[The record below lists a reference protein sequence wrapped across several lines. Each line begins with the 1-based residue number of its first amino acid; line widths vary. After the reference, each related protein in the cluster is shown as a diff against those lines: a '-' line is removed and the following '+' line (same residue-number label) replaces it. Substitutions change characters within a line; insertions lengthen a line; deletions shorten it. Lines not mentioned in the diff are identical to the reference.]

1 MKIHRC
7 ILLLLFSKYQTSIH
21 MLLSVPGGME
31 GATDPEMLK
40 DRFFFKLGLFIHD
53 RRKVMVAFGL
63 ISCVLMTSL
72 IGMGADWA
80 EGFGEDD
87 VESVNAGRLISE
99 RFDTAG
105 EQGGPMFRYV
115 VFHPTYNDSD
125 ASWQSAVI
133 EALADFESHEDVT
146 ITYSWMV
153 EDVDRKDVIA
163 EDEDGNYA
171 INTIH
176 FDNNRK
182 GAKLIMSDLHETI
195 DIGGEFEGLATDG
208 IAIDWMF
215 DGRIKNDLVKAEIVS
230 GPLSL
235 LILGIV
241 FGSIMAALLPVGVGL
256 GTVLAAI
263 GMTIWLSNVTDVT
276 VYATN
281 IISLIG
287 IGVSI
292 DYSLFLVNR
301 FREEIARGHDVRTA
315 TAMSSATA
323 GKAVFYSGITVA
335 IGLMGMLFFTN
346 TSLPSLGIGGTIA
359 VFIAMVYSTIVLPAV
374 MAMLGPNV
382 NKWKVPFALDMSA
395 KDDGVWATVAKR
407 VMDRPWAVLIPVLIL
422 LVGAGVPF
430 AYAEF
435 SLSSWAALP
444 PDDETRQGME
454 LIDEQ
459 WPDQAANSIA
469 LVIDTDGADPLSEA
483 NLMAQHAYIVGLLND
498 TRVAGGIGVG
508 LPSPEMSVQDVLD
521 FWAAPAEFMPA
532 EQSAVRESLRA
543 ALIGENATMIS
554 LQLVGAQTDVASREV
569 VEDIR
574 EDRDSFLSE
583 MSGDSDRLL
592 VAGFAAYNADNL
604 QAIADNLPR
613 ALAFILIATMFLIF
627 MQVKSVIIPIKAI
640 AMNILS
646 ISASF
651 GMLVWVFQWGY
662 GAELLN
668 FTPQPIDSG
677 NPVIMFCIVFGLSM
691 DYEVLML
698 SRIHEEWERTGDN
711 TQAVASGLQKTGGLI
726 TGAAAIMV
734 VVFSAFGLSSVVI
747 LKQIGLGLAL
757 AIFIDATLVRALV
770 VPSTMRLMGKWN
782 WWSPKWLEGLFSS
795 SSSTLADGMDNP
807 AVSINANGQE
817 SE

>member
-1 MKIHRC
+1 
-7 ILLLLFSKYQTSIH
+7 
-21 MLLSVPGGME
+21 ME

-40 DRFFFKLGLFIHD
+40 DRAFYKLGLFIHD
-53 RRKVMVAFGL
+53 RKKAMMAFGL
-63 ISCVLMTSL
+63 VSCLLMTGL
-72 IGMGADWA
+72 ITMGADWA

-99 RFDTAG
+99 RFSTDDG
-105 EQGGPMFRYV
+105 NSGPSFRYL
-115 VFHPTYNDSD
+115 VFHPELNDS
-125 ASWQSAVI
+125 SEVWQNAVRAALSDFSDHPDVVI
-133 EALADFESHEDVT
+133 EFSWDIDEVDREDVVA
-146 ITYSWMV
+146 S
-153 EDVDRKDVIA
+153 DA
-163 EDEDGNYA
+163 DGQYA
-171 INTIH
+171 INKVVFNT
-176 FDNNRK
+176 NRK
-182 GAKLIMSDLHETI
+182 EAKSIMDDLHESVNI
-195 DIGGEFEGLATDG
+195 DDDFEGWMTDG
-208 IAIDWMF
+208 IAVDWTF
-215 DGRIKNDLVKAEIVS
+215 DDRIKNDLIKAELVS

-235 LILGIV
+235 MILGLV
-241 FGSIMAALLPVGVGL
+241 FGSLIAALLPVGVGI

-301 FREEIARGHDVRTA
+301 FREELGRGHDIRTA
-315 TAMSSATA
+315 TAMSCATA

-359 VFIAMVYSTIVLPAV
+359 VTIAMVYSTIVLPAV
-374 MAMLGPNV
+374 MAWLGHRV
-382 NKWKVPFALDMSA
+382 NSLKIPYALDMSA
-395 KDDGVWATVAKR
+395 KDDGMWARIAKR
-407 VMDRPWAVLIPVLIL
+407 VMDRPWAVLIPTLVLLI
-422 LVGAGVPF
+422 GAGLPF

-435 SLSSWAALP
+435 SLSSWKALP
-444 PDDETRQGME
+444 PDDESRLGME

-459 WPDQAANSIA
+459 WPDQAANSIF
-469 LVIDTDGADPLSEA
+469 LVIDTDGADPLSEV
-483 NLMAQHAYIVGLLND
+483 NLRAQHAYLTELLND
-498 TRVAGGIGVG
+498 SRVAGGIGVG
-508 LPSPEMSVQDVLD
+508 LPAPDMSADDVVQY
-521 FWAAPAEFMPA
+521 WSAPDAFLTA
-532 EQSAVRESLRA
+532 EQIAMRESLRSA
-543 ALIGENATMIS
+543 FVGDDATMMS
-554 LQLVGAQTDVASREV
+554 VQLKGAQTNVDSREV

-574 EDRDSFLSE
+574 NERGGFLDE
-583 MSGDSDRLL
+583 LTGENDRLL

-604 QAIADNLPR
+604 EAIADNLPR
-613 ALAFILIATMFLIF
+613 ALAFILIATTFLIF
-627 MQVKSVIIPIKAI
+627 MQVRSVVIPLKAI

-711 TQAVASGLQKTGGLI
+711 TLAVANGLQKTGGLI

-734 VVFSAFGLSSVVI
+734 VVFSAFGLSSVII

-782 WWSPKWLEGLFSS
+782 WWAPAFLRGSKP
-795 SSSTLADGMDNP
+795 TDHA
-807 AVSINANGQE
+807 AVSGTSPPQGTAKTEQE
-817 SE
+817 

>member
-1 MKIHRC
+1 
-7 ILLLLFSKYQTSIH
+7 
-21 MLLSVPGGME
+21 ME

-40 DRFFFKLGLFIHD
+40 DRAFFKMGLFIHD
-53 RRKVMVAFGL
+53 HRKAMMAFGL
-63 ISCVLMTSL
+63 ISCILMGGL
-72 IGMGADWA
+72 MAIGPDWA

-99 RFDTAG
+99 RFASDA
-105 EQGGPMFRYV
+105 EESGPSFRYV
-115 VFHPTYNDSD
+115 VYHPTLNDTSEEWRQAVMDALSDIEQHPD
-125 ASWQSAVI
+125 ASV
-133 EALADFESHEDVT
+133 D
-146 ITYSWMV
+146 YSW
-153 EDVDRKDVIA
+153 EIDDVDRDDVVVS
-163 EDEDGNYA
+163 DENGTYA
-171 INTIH
+171 INKVVFST
-176 FDNNRK
+176 NRK
-182 GAKLIMSDLHETI
+182 EAKSLLTELEDTVDLDSAFT
-195 DIGGEFEGLATDG
+195 GWMTDG
-208 IAIDWMF
+208 IFVDWTF
-215 DGRIKNDLVKAEIVS
+215 DDRIKKDLIKAEVVAI
-230 GPLSL
+230 PLTL
-235 LILGIV
+235 LILGLI
-241 FGSIMAALLPVGVGL
+241 FGSLIAAVLPMGVGG
-256 GTVLAAI
+256 GTLVAAV

-281 IISLIG
+281 IVSLIG

-301 FREEIARGHDVRTA
+301 FREELERGHDIRTA
-315 TAMSSATA
+315 TAMSCATA

-359 VFIAMVYSTIVLPAV
+359 VTIAMIYSTIVLPAV
-374 MAMLGPNV
+374 MAALGPKI
-382 NKWKVPFALDMSA
+382 NKFKIPYAFDMRA
-395 KDDGVWATVAKR
+395 KDDGDWARIAKR
-407 VMDRPWAVLIPVLIL
+407 VMDRPWAVLIPTLIL
-422 LVGAGVPF
+422 LVGAGLPF

-435 SLSSWAALP
+435 SLSSWKALP
-444 PDDETRQGME
+444 PDDESRQGME
-454 LIDEQ
+454 LIDEL
-459 WPDQAANSIA
+459 WPDQAANSIFI
-469 LVIDTDGADPLSEA
+469 VIDTDGADPLSET
-483 NLMAQHAYIVGLLND
+483 NLRIQHAYMNDLLND
-498 TRVAGGIGVG
+498 SRVSGGIGVG
-508 LPSPEMSVQDVLD
+508 LPSPGMSAGDVVQ
-521 FWAAPAEFMPA
+521 FWSAPDEFLTQ
-532 EQSAVRESLRA
+532 EQIDVRESLRA
-543 ALIGENATMIS
+543 AFVGEEATMMS
-554 LQLVGAQTDVASREV
+554 VQLVGAQTNVDSRKV

-574 EDRDSFLSE
+574 DDRDAFLDDLTGE
-583 MSGDSDRLL
+583 NDRLL

-604 QAIADNLPR
+604 DAIADNLPR
-613 ALAFILIATMFLIF
+613 ALAFILIATTILIF

-711 TQAVASGLQKTGGLI
+711 TLAVANGLQKTGGLI

-734 VVFSAFGLSSVVI
+734 VVFSAFGLSSVII

-782 WWSPKWLEGLFSS
+782 WWAPAFLKAKSSPHSS
-795 SSSTLADGMDNP
+795 PSE
-807 AVSINANGQE
+807 QE
-817 SE
+817 

>member
-1 MKIHRC
+1 
-7 ILLLLFSKYQTSIH
+7 
-21 MLLSVPGGME
+21 V
-31 GATDPEMLK
+31 D
-40 DRFFFKLGLFIHD
+40 
-53 RRKVMVAFGL
+53 
-63 ISCVLMTSL
+63 
-72 IGMGADWA
+72 
-80 EGFGEDD
+80 
-87 VESVNAGRLISE
+87 
-99 RFDTAG
+99 
-105 EQGGPMFRYV
+105 
-115 VFHPTYNDSD
+115 
-125 ASWQSAVI
+125 
-133 EALADFESHEDVT
+133 
-146 ITYSWMV
+146 
-153 EDVDRKDVIA
+153 DVDRKDVVA
-163 EDEDGNYA
+163 TDEDGAYA
-171 INTIH
+171 LNTIR
-176 FDNNRK
+176 FDTDRK
-182 GAKLIMSDLHETI
+182 GAKAIMSDLHETI
-195 DIGGEFEGLATDG
+195 SVNGDFEGLTTDG

-215 DGRIKNDLVKAEIVS
+215 DERIKNDLVKAELVS
-230 GPLSL
+230 GPLSI

-241 FGSIMAALLPVGVGL
+241 FGSIMAALLPVGVGV

-301 FREEIARGHDVRTA
+301 FREELARGHDVRTA

-374 MAMLGPNV
+374 MAMLGPRV

-395 KDDGVWATVAKR
+395 RDDGVWATVAKK

-444 PDDETRQGME
+444 PDDETRMGME

-469 LVIDTDGADPLSEA
+469 IVIDTDGEDPLSEA
-483 NLMAQHAYIVGLLND
+483 NLRAQHAYLVDLLSD
-498 TRVAGGIGVG
+498 SRVAGGIGVG
-508 LPSPEMSVQDVLD
+508 LPSPDMSVQEVLD
-521 FWAAPAEFMPA
+521 FWAVPDEFMPA
-532 EQSAVRESLRA
+532 EQLAIRESLRD
-543 ALIGENATMIS
+543 ALVGDNATMMSI
-554 LQLVGAQTDVASREV
+554 QLVGAQTDVASREV

-574 EDRDSFLSE
+574 SEKDSFLAE
-583 MSGDSDRLL
+583 FTGEEDRLM

-613 ALAFILIATMFLIF
+613 ALAFILIATMVLIF
-627 MQVKSVIIPIKAI
+627 MQVKSVIIPVKAI

-662 GAELLN
+662 GADLLN
-668 FTPQPIDSG
+668 FTAQPIDSG

-757 AIFIDATLVRALV
+757 AILIDATLVRALV
-770 VPSTMRLMGKWN
+770 VPATMRLMGKWN
-782 WWSPKWLEGLFSS
+782 WWSPQWLENLFTSS
-795 SSSTLADGMDNP
+795 PLEKKD
-807 AVSINANGQE
+807 NGQE

>member
-1 MKIHRC
+1 
-7 ILLLLFSKYQTSIH
+7 
-21 MLLSVPGGME
+21 ME
-31 GATDPEMLK
+31 GATDPAMLK
-40 DRFFFKLGLFIHD
+40 DRAFYKLGLFIHD
-53 RRKVMVAFGL
+53 QKKAMMAFGL
-63 ISCVLMTSL
+63 VSCILMTGL

-87 VESVNAGRLISE
+87 VESVNAGRLISD
-99 RFDTAG
+99 RFSSED
-105 EQGGPMFRYV
+105 ESSGPSFRYL
-115 VFHPTYNDSD
+115 VFHSELNDTSE
-125 ASWQSAVI
+125 AWQEAVRA
-133 EALADFESHEDVT
+133 ALADFENHPDVSIEYSWDAEEVDREDVVA
-146 ITYSWMV
+146 S
-153 EDVDRKDVIA
+153 
-163 EDEDGNYA
+163 DEDGQYA
-171 INTIH
+171 LNKVVFNT
-176 FDNNRK
+176 NRK
-182 GAKLIMSDLHETI
+182 EAKSIMNDLHDSVDLE
-195 DIGGEFEGLATDG
+195 GGFDGWMTDG
-208 IAIDWMF
+208 IAVDWTF
-215 DGRIKNDLVKAEIVS
+215 DDRIKNDLIKAELVS

-241 FGSIMAALLPVGVGL
+241 FGSLIAALLPVGVGV

-301 FREEIARGHDVRTA
+301 FREELDRGHDVRTA
-315 TAMSSATA
+315 TAMSCATA

-359 VFIAMVYSTIVLPAV
+359 VTIAMVYSTIVLPAV
-374 MAMLGPNV
+374 MAWLGPRV
-382 NKWKVPFALDMSA
+382 NSLKIPYALDMSA
-395 KDDGVWATVAKR
+395 RDDGMWARIAKS
-407 VMDRPWAVLIPVLIL
+407 VMDRPWAVLIPTLVLLI
-422 LVGAGVPF
+422 GAGLPF

-435 SLSSWAALP
+435 SLSSWKALP
-444 PDDETRQGME
+444 PDDESRLGME

-459 WPDQAANSIA
+459 WPDQAANSIF
-469 LVIDTDGADPLSEA
+469 LVIDTDGADPLSEV
-483 NLMAQHAYIVGLLND
+483 NLRAQHAYLSELLD
-498 TRVAGGIGVG
+498 DERVSGGIGVG
-508 LPSPEMSVQDVLD
+508 LPSPGMTADEVVQYWNTPD
-521 FWAAPAEFMPA
+521 EFLTA
-532 EQSAVRESLRA
+532 EQVAMRESLRGA
-543 ALIGENATMIS
+543 FVGNDATMIS
-554 LQLVGAQTDVASREV
+554 LQLVGAQTNVDSREV

-574 EDRDSFLSE
+574 NERGAFLDDLTGE
-583 MSGDSDRLL
+583 NDRLL

-604 QAIADNLPR
+604 KAIADNLPR
-613 ALAFILIATMFLIF
+613 ALAFILIATTFLIF
-627 MQVKSVIIPIKAI
+627 MQVKSVVIPIKAI

-711 TQAVASGLQKTGGLI
+711 TLAVASGLQKTGGLI

-734 VVFSAFGLSSVVI
+734 VVFSAFGLSSVII

-782 WWSPKWLEGLFSS
+782 WWAPAFLRGSGSPS
-795 SSSTLADGMDNP
+795 P
-807 AVSINANGQE
+807 AASETSNHAATSVENEQE
-817 SE
+817 